1 LRWAAFVDTAS
12 FDLASADGAASFDSS
27 RALLRALMCRDGVE
41 QMVRDASF
49 AAAAEP
55 PWGAW
60 RASAL
65 VLSAEAHLLRGEDEN
80 AATLF
85 AESSSVAAA
94 QGNVGSFILAQAEL
108 GVLAMNRG
116 RWPEAAEHVDKAL
129 ATIDEFRMPDHAMS
143 VLALAASAR
152 LAVQR
157 GDRRGLD
164 GQLTRAMR
172 SRLSCT
178 LALPYVAVRAR
189 LQLARVHAAIG
200 DHAGASHLLREVDDI
215 LLHRPDL
222 GTLVEQAATLRRIL
236 TANPHEAVVGG
247 APLTVAELRLLPYL
261 QTHLTFR
268 EIGERLFVSRNT
280 VSSEVGSIYRKLGVS
295 SRSDAVDRATTLGLI
310 GGS

>member
-1 LRWAAFVDTAS
+1 
-12 FDLASADGAASFDSS
+12 
-27 RALLRALMCRDGVE
+27 
-41 QMVRDASF
+41 
-49 AAAAEP
+49 
-55 PWGAW
+55 
-60 RASAL
+60 
-65 VLSAEAHLLRGEDEN
+65 
-80 AATLF
+80 
-85 AESSSVAAA
+85 
-94 QGNVGSFILAQAEL
+94 
-108 GVLAMNRG
+108 MNRG
-116 RWPEAAEHVDKAL
+116 RWPEAAEHVDRAL
-129 ATIDEFRMPDHAMS
+129 ATIDEFRMLDHAMS

-222 GTLVEQAATLRRIL
+222 GTLVDEAATLRRIL

>member
-1 LRWAAFVDTAS
+1 
-12 FDLASADGAASFDSS
+12 
-27 RALLRALMCRDGVE
+27 MCRDGVE
-41 QMVRDASF
+41 QMTRDASF
-49 AAAAEP
+49 ATAAEP

-65 VLSAEAHLLRGEDEN
+65 VLSAEAHLLRGDDED

-85 AESSSVAAA
+85 VESSSVAAA
-94 QGNVGSFILAQAEL
+94 QGNVGSLILAEAEL

-116 RWPEAAEHVDKAL
+116 RWTEAAEHVDRAL

-143 VLALAASAR
+143 VLALAAVGPTGRPAGGSAG
-152 LAVQR
+152 A
-157 GDRRGLD
+157 RRPADAGHAFPTVVHL
-164 GQLTRAMR
+164 G
-172 SRLSCT
+172 S
-178 LALPYVAVRAR
+178 AVRRRPCPSAAR
-189 LQLARVHAAIG
+189 ARVHAAIG

-222 GTLVEQAATLRRIL
+222 GTLVDEAATLRRIL
-236 TANPHEAVVGG
+236 TANPHEPVVGG

-310 GGS
+310 GGSWSRSDP